1 MQNLSNCLKK
11 NVLRNFL
18 IICAILIFTIVTI
31 FFMNKFNLVPKK
43 YYQAKD
49 FDIKTVYSSVDFDDD
64 DIDDYSDFLLGAR
77 KDAENHPTYVSKYY
91 ADSYPPDSEGV
102 CTDVIWRAFK
112 NAGYSLRDMVYNDI
126 KNNKTA
132 NVEANKIV
140 FEDGTVYEYSKP
152 ERAIFRNSTR
162 ITSNVTALEFNLSE
176 YESTEKTTKNI
187 ITVGISIGE
196 NFYQSIEYV
205 LKYW

>member
-1 MQNLSNCLKK
+1 MKSQKGITLTSLVIYIAISTVVISIMAVVSSFFFG
-11 NVLRNFL
+11 NVDKVKEQDKYASEF
-18 IICAILIFTIVTI
+18 
-31 FFMNKFNLVPKK
+31 NKFNM
-43 YYQAKD
+43 
-49 FDIKTVYSSVDFDDD
+49 FFI
-64 DIDDYSDFLLGAR
+64 
-77 KDAENHPTYVSKYY
+77 
-91 ADSYPPDSEGV
+91 
-102 CTDVIWRAFK
+102 
-112 NAGYSLRDMVYNDI
+112 NDI